1 MIFFHYLI
9 DMERWWTFSF
19 QEIEEVETL
28 GDLPSSDTSTHMK
41 LKKLLNDLM
50 AGMWMGE
57 IFQSNLQSMGERWK
71 QFRREGS
78 HERTS
83 TGKDREV
90 GVLGDQGE
98 MTEGKMTIITAIV
111 TVTGTIKIDIL
122 DMKGALLDGTAVKV
136 IAPGEVIALNA

>member
-19 QEIEEVETL
+19 QGTEEVETL

-41 LKKLLNDLM
+41 LKKLSNDLM

-71 QFRREGS
+71 QFRGEGS
-78 HERTS
+78 HGRTL

-90 GVLGDQGE
+90 GVPGDQGG
-98 MTEGKMTIITAIV
+98 MTKGKMKAIV
-111 TVTGTIKIDIL
+111 TVIGTIKIDIL
-122 DMKGALLDGTAVKV
+122 DMKGALLDGTAVEV
-136 IAPGEVIALNA
+136 IAPAEVLAPIA